1 MVTEQPARDI
11 ALEAIEPPTVDLEGT
26 RQQRLSRVDLDLV
39 RTKRR
44 DANRLGFAVLLLHFR
59 THCRFP
65 RSHAE
70 LEPGLVA
77 DVMAQ
82 LGIATASSGAIE
94 LTDRTAERHRAE
106 IRTLLGFRE
115 ATVSDGEVLTEWL
128 RDHAV
133 ADNR

>member
-1 MVTEQPARDI
+1 MSWTFCRRHGESRQMVTEQPAGDV

-94 LTDRTAERHRAE
+94 LTDRTES
-106 IRTLLGFRE
+106 
-115 ATVSDGEVLTEWL
+115 ATARKSAPCWASGKRPCQTA
-128 RDHAV
+128 RS
-133 ADNR
+133 